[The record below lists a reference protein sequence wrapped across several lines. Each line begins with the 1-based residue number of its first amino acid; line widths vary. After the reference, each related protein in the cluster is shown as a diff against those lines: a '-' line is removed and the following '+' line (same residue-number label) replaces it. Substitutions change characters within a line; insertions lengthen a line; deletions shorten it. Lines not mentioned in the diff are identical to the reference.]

1 VLLSGDYVIPLFH
14 VPKQWV
20 AYWRRLRH
28 PETIPLFGFNIDT
41 WWAADTAHG
50 AAP

>member
-20 AYWRRLRH
+20 AYWARLAH
-28 PETIPLFGFNIDT
+28 PDTIPLFGFNIDT
-41 WWAADTAHG
+41 WWAADAG
-50 AAP
+50 KRAAP